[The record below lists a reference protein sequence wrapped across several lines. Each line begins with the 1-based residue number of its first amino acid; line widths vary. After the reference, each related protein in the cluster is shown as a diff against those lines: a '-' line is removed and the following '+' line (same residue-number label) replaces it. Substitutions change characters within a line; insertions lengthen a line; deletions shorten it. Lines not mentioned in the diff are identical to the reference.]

1 MVFSSLTFIYLF
13 LPAVLALHY
22 ASRNQAWRNGV
33 LTAASLF
40 FYAWGEPVWVIL
52 LLFSAAIDYFHGLIA
67 EAERGTWKAKAA
79 VASSLVLNLGLLGAF
94 KYSGFVAGN
103 LNAILG
109 LSLPVPEFSLPIG
122 ISFYTFQTIS
132 YTIDC
137 YRGHAKAQKSFGKF
151 LLYVSLF
158 PQLVA
163 GPIVRY
169 VEIAREVESRRFDW
183 DRFASGAGRFAL
195 GLAKKVAIANAAGA
209 SAVPFLDADPASLPV
224 LGAWYGILLFAFQI
238 YFDFSGY
245 SDMAIGLGRM
255 LGFTFRENFD
265 HPYASRSA
273 TEFWRRWHIS
283 LGSFFRDYLYIPL
296 GGNRRRALF
305 NIIVVWALTGLWH
318 GASWNFVVWG
328 LYWGTLI
335 AAEKGLSR
343 VARIKVPAPLGHA
356 YLVVA
361 ALVGWV
367 FFHHVD
373 LSRAL
378 AYLDA
383 MFAFG
388 SRPLSSSA
396 LELAAAGKL
405 FLVAFAAIASTPL
418 PARLLE
424 RLGVSTEYPSGS
436 VRDASPRRPVLAP
449 LFDAV
454 LVLLST
460 ALLAGQ
466 SYNPFL
472 YFRF

>member
-1 MVFSSLTFIYLF
+1 
-13 LPAVLALHY
+13 
-22 ASRNQAWRNGV
+22 
-33 LTAASLF
+33 
-40 FYAWGEPVWVIL
+40 
-52 LLFSAAIDYFHGLIA
+52 
-67 EAERGTWKAKAA
+67 
-79 VASSLVLNLGLLGAF
+79 
-94 KYSGFVAGN
+94 
-103 LNAILG
+103 
-109 LSLPVPEFSLPIG
+109 
-122 ISFYTFQTIS
+122 
-132 YTIDC
+132 
-137 YRGHAKAQKSFGKF
+137 
-151 LLYVSLF
+151 
-158 PQLVA
+158 
-163 GPIVRY
+163 
-169 VEIAREVESRRFDW
+169 
-183 DRFASGAGRFAL
+183 
-195 GLAKKVAIANAAGA
+195 
-209 SAVPFLDADPASLPV
+209 
-224 LGAWYGILLFAFQI
+224 
-238 YFDFSGY
+238 
-245 SDMAIGLGRM
+245 
-255 LGFTFRENFD
+255 
-265 HPYASRSA
+265 
-273 TEFWRRWHIS
+273 
-283 LGSFFRDYLYIPL
+283 
-296 GGNRRRALF
+296 
-305 NIIVVWALTGLWH
+305 
-318 GASWNFVVWG
+318 VVWG

-335 AAEKGLSR
+335 AVEKGLSR